1 MSKLSQGGVLLII
14 SGCISFLIGIF
25 PFVAGLIDMPGL
37 GLAQVTAIVSGLFFV
52 IAGAY
57 IVAYTL
63 IHRGHANTMMR
74 DVGIRLGLTGL
85 IFAGTA
91 SLADILGF
99 GTHSGS
105 SNQIMGWLQAGGIL
119 AGFLVAAAGVTL
131 YAYAPHK

>member
-1 MSKLSQGGVLLII
+1 MSKLAQLGILLIV
-14 SGCISFLIGIF
+14 SGCVSFLMGIF

-37 GLAQVTAIVSGLFFV
+37 GLAQISAIVGGLFFV
-52 IAGAY
+52 ISGAY

-63 IHRGHANTMMR
+63 IHRWHVNTMMQN
-74 DVGIRLGLTGL
+74 VGIRLGLTGL
-85 IFAGTA
+85 IFAGAA

-105 SNQIMGWLQAGGIL
+105 SNQIMGWLQAAGIL
-119 AGFLVAAAGVTL
+119 AGFLIAAAGVTL